1 MDTYQIILLLIL
13 AALLE
18 AGGDY
23 IVGYGMGLKYWLYRY
38 LIIASGGVVLLVY
51 GYTVNSAP
59 WDFSG
64 LLGTYVVIFFICTQ
78 VIGFLSTK
86 KPTAGIDFFYTWQ
99 LPSGLKFTGSLL
111 IIIGGFIFA
120 IGQYLTPT
128 SLQGK

>member
-1 MDTYQIILLLIL
+1 MNTTQIVLLLVF
-13 AALLE
+13 AAILE
-18 AGGDY
+18 ASGDY
-23 IVGYGMGLKYWLYRY
+23 IVGYGMGLKHWLYRY
-38 LIIASGGVVLLVY
+38 LIIALGGVVLLVY

-59 WDFSG
+59 WDFSR

-128 SLQGK
+128 NLQGK